1 MRRDLA
7 DQRDVFFL
15 YLAVISYANSMSK
28 AEERRRR
35 RRLMPSKFLSQRELC
50 PVLSSRPSPMSVYWL
65 ATWVFYFSQ
74 AIALG
79 QLSMET
85 LLLPWLHAIFDFITQ
100 VGWRECTNYNTWS
113 SVGQK
118 KEMGRGE
125 KNISLFPTP
134 PLPLMSHPTASTI
147 LEFSIVVT
155 QTKTITHEEKT
166 SGMLGT

>member
-1 MRRDLA
+1 
-7 DQRDVFFL
+7 
-15 YLAVISYANSMSK
+15 
-28 AEERRRR
+28 
-35 RRLMPSKFLSQRELC
+35 
-50 PVLSSRPSPMSVYWL
+50 
-65 ATWVFYFSQ
+65 
-74 AIALG
+74 
-79 QLSMET
+79 MET

-147 LEFSIVVT
+147 LEFSVVVT
-155 QTKTITHEEKT
+155 QTKTITHEEKMP
-166 SGMLGT
+166 GMLGT